1 MKHKIIQKNDILLI
15 SAILLAACFLAVF
28 FFVKEDSTEGAF
40 LEITADGE
48 LYGRYPLNEDAVI
61 DINGTNVCEISNGHV
76 SMIEADCADESCVRM
91 KEISFEGES
100 IICLPKRIVLKIT
113 GGASAEEGVDTV
125 AG

>member
-61 DINGTNVCEISNGHV
+61 EINGTNVCEISNGHV
-76 SMIEADCADESCVRM
+76 SMIEADCADKRCVRM
-91 KEISFEGES
+91 KKISFEGES
-100 IICLPKRIVLKIT
+100 IICLPNRIVLKIT